1 MKKSTK
7 YKQMLI
13 EQHKLYEI
21 LPAYQ
26 IRYKQFNIVNKA
38 STLRNPISEGH
49 FMIICRDFL
58 FKGSM
63 LLKKIKLNGRWEPA
77 RQKDFSDSLKV
88 TCPQVSTII
97 KNLQNQKAII
107 PFGYTYYVNPLFQ
120 IVGTMIPIEELAFF
134 SEEGSDIRKLLT
146 KENYTKL
153 LLYKNNFWRNKPY

>member
-7 YKQMLI
+7 YEQMFI
-13 EQHKLYEI
+13 DNHERIEI
-21 LPAYQ
+21 LQAYP

-38 STLRNPISEGH
+38 STLRNPTLEGH

-88 TCPQVSTII
+88 SLTQVSKII
-97 KNLQNQKAII
+97 KKIKNQKAII

-120 IVGTMIPIEELAFF
+120 NVGKIIPIEELAFL
-134 SEEGSDIRKLLT
+134 SEQVSGIRKLLT

-153 LLYKNNFWRNKPY
+153 ELYKNNFWRNKPY

>member
-7 YKQMLI
+7 SKQMLI
-13 EQHKLYEI
+13 EKRKLIKI
-21 LPAYQ
+21 LPGYPV
-26 IRYKQFNIVNKA
+26 RYKQFNIVNKA
-38 STLRNPISEGH
+38 STLRNPTLEGH

-63 LLKKIKLNGRWEPA
+63 LLKKMNLNGRWEPA

-88 TCPQVSTII
+88 TLPQVSTII

-134 SEEGSDIRKLLT
+134 SEQGLNISKLLT
-146 KENYTKL
+146 KDHYDTL
-153 LLYKNNFWRNKPY
+153 LHYKNIFWRNKPY